1 MFRPICILV
10 CIATLGACSTIQP
23 GYDEFVLDESEFLEA
38 VYLAENT
45 EVQPLIMERIE
56 PVAMA
61 GQLKPVTNRLVA
73 EASRLK
79 PDIAID
85 KANASA
91 AIEPD
96 ESNFINAIQ
105 IYPYTIGALYQVYTA
120 PDQVTDIALQPGEEL
135 MSVSAGDTLNWIVGD
150 TISGSGDSEQVHILI
165 KPRIPLRTTNLLITT
180 SARTYHI
187 ELQSYRQ
194 TYMAAVSWR
203 YPNDA
208 LTISRDRART
218 TRARATQTV
227 DRAMQLDRLN
237 FRYEIEG
244 DDAHWRPLRAF
255 DDGRKVF
262 IQFPSR
268 LDQGEAPP
276 LFVVGRNGDS
286 QLVNYRVNGSYY
298 IVDRLF
304 AAAELRLGESDQEI
318 VRIIRTRGDNTEFA
332 GL

>member
-1 MFRPICILV
+1 MFRNLSFI
-10 CIATLGACSTIQP
+10 IALTSLGACTTLQP
-23 GYDEFVLDESEFLEA
+23 GYENFVLDEVDESEFIEA

-45 EVQPLIMERIE
+45 QVEPLIMERIE
-56 PVAMA
+56 PIAMA
-61 GQLKPVTNRLVA
+61 GQLKPVTDRAVA
-73 EASRLK
+73 EAPRLK
-79 PDIAID
+79 PDLAID
-85 KANASA
+85 QANASA

-105 IYPYTIGALYQVYTA
+105 IYPFTLGALYQVYAA

-150 TISGSGDSEQVHILI
+150 TVSGSGESEQVHILI
-165 KPRIPLRTTNLLITT
+165 KPRAAGRTTNLLITT
-180 SARTYHI
+180 SMRTYHI
-187 ELQSYRQ
+187 ELQSYRE

-203 YPNDA
+203 YPNDELA
-208 LTISRDRART
+208 IRRDRSRSARART
-218 TRARATQTV
+218 RQPVER
-227 DRAMQLDRLN
+227 RMQLDRLN
-237 FRYEIEG
+237 FRYEIDG
-244 DDAHWRPLRAF
+244 DDPHWRPLRAF

-262 IQFPSR
+262 IQFPGR

-304 AAAELRLGESDQEI
+304 AAAELRLGERDQEV
-318 VRIIRTRGDNTEFA
+318 VRIIRTRGA
-332 GL
+332 